1 MICVTESKYISLIV
15 TNKSHMIW
23 YMPAVLLTVG
33 IAIIS
38 LWEAPQLPPPVM
50 SLGDKVLHGL
60 MYTVLAVAWM
70 IPVSR
75 RWPKRWTQYVYVCLA
90 VTAYGSLME
99 MLQRYCTLTRSGEM
113 ADVYAD
119 FIGALIGVGI
129 IGLWR
134 ILFTTSR

>member
-1 MICVTESKYISLIV
+1 
-15 TNKSHMIW
+15 
-23 YMPAVLLTVG
+23 MPAVLLTVG